1 MRVAIDDDNQE
12 YIPIGMNV
20 SVFAGNES
28 RHAPCAWSRIKG
40 AMRTLGRDKKALAQ
54 LMNR

>member
-1 MRVAIDDDNQE
+1 MVRVAIDNQE

-28 RHAPCAWSRIKG
+28 RRKQVKRPIC
-40 AMRTLGRDKKALAQ
+40 MVRD
-54 LMNR
+54 